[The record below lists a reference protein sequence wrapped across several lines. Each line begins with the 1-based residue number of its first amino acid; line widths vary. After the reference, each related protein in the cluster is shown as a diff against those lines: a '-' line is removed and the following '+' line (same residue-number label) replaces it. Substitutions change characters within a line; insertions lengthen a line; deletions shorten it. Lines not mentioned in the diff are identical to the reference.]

1 VSTGT
6 AELIRVAAS
15 PEAMINGV
23 AVSPGGRVFSSFPR
37 WTDNPT
43 PGVAEAMAD
52 GTFKPFP
59 GGAWN
64 TWAPGQPTQDRFVAV
79 HSVHADRANNLWVID
94 DSAPHHQVLPGARPK
109 IVHIDLARNAVVRVY
124 ALGEEAA
131 PPGAILGHMRVD
143 GRFAFVTES
152 HHGAIIVLDLETGA
166 ARRRLSGAAQTR
178 ADPAIVP
185 VIDGKEFRR
194 ADGSVQTV
202 NVNLLELS
210 PDRRWL
216 YFMALFGPVVR
227 RIETR
232 LLLDP
237 ARGDD
242 ALIPAIEEV
251 ARVPP
256 CAGIAADARG
266 NLYFSSFTEN
276 AIAMIGVDGVRRLVA
291 QDPRISFPNEG
302 CVGADGYL
310 YFPASQ
316 IHRIPMFHADGVSR
330 VIPPWE
336 VLKFR
341 LPQS

>member
-1 VSTGT
+1 MATGT

-15 PEAMINGV
+15 PAAMINGV
-23 AVSPGGRVFSSFPR
+23 AVSPGARLFSSFPR
-37 WTDNPT
+37 WIDTAT
-43 PGVAEAMAD
+43 PSVAEAMPD

-64 TWAPGQPTQDRFVAV
+64 DWAPGRPTQDRFVAV
-79 HSVHADRANNLWVID
+79 HSVYADRANNLWVID
-94 DSAPHHQVLPGARPK
+94 DSAPHHEVLPGARPK
-109 IVHIDLARNAVVRVY
+109 IVRIDLARNAVARVY
-124 ALGEEAA
+124 ALDEQAA

-143 GRFAFVTES
+143 GRYAFVTES
-152 HHGAIIVLDLETGA
+152 YHGAIIVLDLETGQ

-178 ADPAIVP
+178 ADPAVVP
-185 VIDGKEFRR
+185 VIDGQEFRR
-194 ADGSVQTV
+194 ADGSLQKV

-210 PDRRWL
+210 PDGRWL

-232 LLLDP
+232 KLIDP
-237 ARGDD
+237 ALGDD
-242 ALIPAIEEV
+242 DLIPGIEEV

-276 AIAMIGVDGVRRLVA
+276 AIAMIGADGVRRLVA

-302 CVGADGYL
+302 CIADGYC

-330 VIPPWE
+330 VVPPWE
-336 VLKFR
+336 VLKFK
-341 LPQS
+341 LPQA